1 MQPVFGRGL
10 WQDFLKCRFLFLC
23 NKHPKFKCVFSALR
37 SKTFVAISCFSNGM
51 KSSAVC
57 LFSKDW
63 NPPESQST
71 TLLNSSFKIRNYFQL
86 KWYKP
91 KTNQIQ
97 HIPMVRYDLVGIAG
111 FVCALNAHTTDL
123 NIWNSATL
131 SLPLSLCVLAIPETR
146 F

>member
-23 NKHPKFKCVFSALR
+23 IKHPKFKCFFLLSNQKHLSQKVVFQMEWNLQL
-37 SKTFVAISCFSNGM
+37 FVYFQRIAILHN
-51 KSSAVC
+51 
-57 LFSKDW
+57 L
-63 NPPESQST
+63 SQQL
-71 TLLNSSFKIRNYFQL
+71 LLNSSFKVRNYFQL

-123 NIWNSATL
+123 NIWDSATL